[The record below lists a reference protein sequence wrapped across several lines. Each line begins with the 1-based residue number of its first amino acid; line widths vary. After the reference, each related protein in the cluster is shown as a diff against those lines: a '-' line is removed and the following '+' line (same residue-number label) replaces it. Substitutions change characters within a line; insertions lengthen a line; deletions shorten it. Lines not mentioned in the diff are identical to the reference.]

1 MKKVIALLLSSCL
14 LLGSALSVSAA
25 TISKSSGTVSGYSL
39 TVGPGDDNASY
50 EDGAPEIYTYGTDSM
65 KEAKISIIPESG
77 YEITDVD
84 VSVNTSNISA
94 SYKKNSGTVSDPGV
108 LTIKGKAGVRVFELE
123 DYELDMD
130 ITLEDDVTGDEYDV
144 TITIYGEELTAYSPS
159 REVESDETYTVTK
172 ALGCIFEFDEY
183 IDEETR
189 IRVDD
194 DIDLYFN
201 GNYGT
206 DYENL
211 RVVTD
216 SISEI
221 ESALSDL
228 YVDYYDFIAT
238 PKFSTAVEVEIKAG
252 TEAYIYEYDKK
263 TGDLTLVDAEYDGNW
278 IFETK
283 TLGTYIVTD
292 EEIDESML
300 SASSDEDDTT
310 GDSEDDDVDSVSD
323 SEKTNPGTGAAGSP
337 ALAAL
342 LGIASLCAAGFAACK
357 KAVR

>member
-1 MKKVIALLLSSCL
+1 MKKVMATLLAGCL
-14 LLGSALSVSAA
+14 LLGSVLSASAA
-25 TISKSSGTVSGYSL
+25 SISKSSSSVSGYSL
-39 TVGPGDDNASY
+39 TVGPGDDNAEYS
-50 EDGAPEIYTYGTDSM
+50 DGAPEIYTYGTDSM
-65 KEAKISIIPESG
+65 KEAEIAIIPESG
-77 YEITDVD
+77 YKITDMD

-94 SYKKNSGTVSDPGV
+94 SYKKNDGTVSDPGV

-123 DYELDMD
+123 DYELDLD
-130 ITLEDDVTGDEYDV
+130 ITLEDDATGDEYDV

-159 REVESDETYTVTK
+159 REVESDETYTITK
-172 ALGCIFEFDEY
+172 SLGCIFEFDEY

-221 ESALSDL
+221 DKALSDL
-228 YVDYYDFIAT
+228 YVDYYDFIAS
-238 PKFSTAVEVEIKAG
+238 PKFATAVEVEIKAG
-252 TEAYIYEYDKK
+252 TEAYIYEYNKK

-300 SASSDEDDTT
+300 STSTADEDSTDDT
-310 GDSEDDDVDSVSD
+310 EYDDVDSVSD

-337 ALAAL
+337 ALAVL
-342 LGIASLCAAGFAACK
+342 LGIGSLCAAGLAAYR
-357 KAVR
+357 KAAR